1 VTWIRKQ
8 NGDTNWSGPTE
19 HEYMHISA
27 FDQKQMLYKA
37 VLSLTLEQIVS
48 KSKAP
53 YKINECILNALA
65 FLFFFCL
72 IYNKLKI
79 MKDWMKY

>member
-1 VTWIRKQ
+1 
-8 NGDTNWSGPTE
+8 
-19 HEYMHISA
+19 MHISA

-53 YKINECILNALA
+53 YKINECILNALE
-65 FLFFFCL
+65 FLCFFFCL
-72 IYNKLKI
+72 IYNKLQIIKGLDEI
-79 MKDWMKY
+79 LEQIIYQCRFF